1 MRNPW
6 LFLGAVALAGVL
18 NMPAAAAQ
26 QDPKQADQSSA
37 GASGQTSQQQGSGD
51 ASRTSSADQQ
61 SPNDI
66 PSPDAAPDAGQ
77 HSADQQA
84 DEQKPSRAQ
93 RAKEHVKKQMSSWCV
108 GAPLN
113 HCWEK
118 QSKDDND
125 ADSQIPPA
133 PRSDDNAQPSDLPTL
148 HRMPGT
154 NSAPPEQPG
163 ESSSKDTRIDLS
175 PPTGDDADHPDSAPD
190 IDSAAD
196 TGTTEMH
203 AWNPHRAMKNIEVGD
218 FYYKQHNYRAAIS
231 RYQEAL
237 QWKPRDAEATYKLA
251 DAWDKVGNT
260 EAARQGYMQYLSI
273 LPKGPHAEE
282 ATKALARLK

>member
-1 MRNPW
+1 
-6 LFLGAVALAGVL
+6 V
-18 NMPAAAAQ
+18 AQ
-26 QDPKQADQSSA
+26 QDGKKPADQSSTPPA
-37 GASGQTSQQQGSGD
+37 QTSQQQGSGE
-51 ASRTSSADQQ
+51 ASAASSQDQQ
-61 SPNDI
+61 NPNDV
-66 PSPDAAPDAGQ
+66 PSPDAHAPNASAQGQ
-77 HSADQQA
+77 SGDQQG

-118 QSKDDND
+118 QPNDDKD
-125 ADSQIPPA
+125 AQSQTPPA

-148 HRMPGT
+148 RRTPGT
-154 NSAPPEQPG
+154 NAAPPEQPG
-163 ESSSKDTRIDLS
+163 ESSSKDTKIDLS
-175 PPTGDDADHPDSAPD
+175 PPTGDAADHPDSAPY
-190 IDSAAD
+190 IDSSSD

-203 AWNPHRAMKNIEVGD
+203 AWNPHRAMKDIEVGD
-218 FYYKQHNYRAAIS
+218 FYYNRHNYRAAIS

-251 DAWDKVGNT
+251 DAWDKVGNA
-260 EAARQGYMQYLSI
+260 EAARSGYMQYLSI